1 MKTTLGI
8 DLGTQGIKVLVYDYI
23 GRTIKHVSSAEL
35 TLTQDDSGKAEQNAS
50 DWIDALLKAMADV
63 PTALKHS
70 VEAVSVSGQQHGF
83 VAIDANGEVITPA
96 KLWCDTTTQPQCEH
110 IMAELGGMEKC
121 IELSGNVM
129 LPAYTAPKIL
139 ALKQH
144 SPELYAKLD
153 CVLLPHDYLNFW
165 LSGERCME
173 MGDASGTG
181 LLDVKNRVWSNELIH
196 TIDPSGALKN
206 CLPKLTSDNQSI
218 GAVTEQASNRLG
230 LKAGTP
236 VAIGGGDNMMAAIG
250 TGTVSAGRIALSF
263 GTSGTLFAFSEKPII
278 DGKGQISAF
287 CSSNNGWL
295 PLFCSMSCTVTT
307 ELYRKLLNIELAEF
321 EASLNSSPIGAK
333 GITTLPYFSGER
345 SPNLPNGK
353 GVMLGLDSQNMTADN
368 VLRSGVEGATFAL
381 YQGLQSFVS
390 LGISPTELVMTGGG
404 SNSPLWCQI
413 VADVF
418 NLPVTVLPHNEG
430 AAFGAALQALSLITN
445 NGIVNADFIDP
456 HLDLEAAKIYQP
468 DPESHKQYA
477 NVFQRYKQAQQHIVQ
492 LYK

>member
-8 DLGTQGIKVLVYDYI
+8 DLGTQSIKVLVYDHI

-50 DWIDALLKAMADV
+50 DWIDAFVKAMTDV
-63 PTALKHS
+63 PAALKHS
-70 VEAVSVSGQQHGF
+70 IEAISVSGQQHGF
-83 VAIDANGEVITPA
+83 VALDVSGEVIAPV

-121 IELSGNVM
+121 IELTGNVM

-165 LSGERCME
+165 LSGELCME

-181 LLDVKNRVWSNELIH
+181 LLDVKNRSWSNELINA
-196 TIDPSGALKN
+196 IDPSGGLNN
-206 CLPKLTSDNQSI
+206 CLPKLIPNNQSV
-218 GAVTEQASNRLG
+218 GVVTEKTANILG
-230 LKAGTP
+230 LKEGIP
-236 VAIGGGDNMMAAIG
+236 VATGGGDNMMAAIG

-278 DGKGQISAF
+278 DDEGQISAF
-287 CSSNNGWL
+287 CSSNNAWL

-307 ELYRKLLNIELAEF
+307 ELYRKLLNIELTEF
-321 EASLNSSPIGAK
+321 EESLNSSPIGAK
-333 GITTLPYFSGER
+333 GIITLPYFSGER

-353 GVMLGLDSQNMTADN
+353 GVMLGLDSQNLTSEN

-418 NLPVTVLPHNEG
+418 NLPVKVLQHNEG
-430 AAFGAALQALSLITN
+430 AAFGASLQALSLIAN
-445 NGIVNADFIDP
+445 DGIVSAEFVDP
-456 HLDLEAAKIYQP
+456 HLDLESAKTYHAR
-468 DPESHKQYA
+468 PEPHKEYA
-477 NVFQRYKQAQQHIVQ
+477 DVFQRYKQAQKHIVQ